1 MALMRMRMAAD
12 GQKHATFRAADA
24 ADAACGCRGSAR
36 GSAHVPTCA
45 AIASTTGARCRHRA
59 AGPGA
64 RLCWAH
70 EGVLRSRGRCI
81 AVDPDGWRCPN
92 PVGRTGVICGGHS
105 IFVAMGVALM
115 GVDERERLARA
126 RWECKE
132 DLC

>member
-1 MALMRMRMAAD
+1 MRRIEKRMSAD
-12 GQKHATFRAADA
+12 GRKHASFRAADG
-24 ADAACGCRGSAR
+24 ADGRSGWGGSAR
-36 GSAHVPTCA
+36 GSAHAPLCA

-115 GVDERERLARA
+115 GVDERERLALA
-126 RWECKE
+126 RWETKE
-132 DLC
+132 EMR